1 MKCFKKNLADL
12 FTWAKNNET
21 FFKYNK
27 SVGKFFHKLG
37 IHWYLLGLRI
47 LLSPR
52 FYNLKK
58 VYGRC
63 FLNIC
68 ILLSFIC
75 KFFNKNLAKLCI
87 QHPNTNKKN
96 FYHPKPIL
104 SWIPMSHWDN
114 SFFFILRNYRAR
126 WTICR
131 GTLIKETKIPIWHF
145 WFCSYFLWVKGNQ
158 RI

>member
-12 FTWAKNNET
+12 FTLAINNEA
-21 FFKYNK
+21 FFKCSK
-27 SVGKFFHKLG
+27 CGKKFQQTENTLVLSWFVN
-37 IHWYLLGLRI
+37 ITFPTLLQ
-47 LLSPR
+47 S
-52 FYNLKK
+52 KK
-58 VYGRC
+58 KGYGRC

-104 SWIPMSHWDN
+104 S
-114 SFFFILRNYRAR
+114 
-126 WTICR
+126 
-131 GTLIKETKIPIWHF
+131 
-145 WFCSYFLWVKGNQ
+145 
-158 RI
+158 